1 MGDYKPQEIEAK
13 WQKRWND
20 HRVFE
25 SEAEIEEVASGEWR
39 VASESRDPFANSP
52 SGATEEEESR
62 SLASLGMTGSLH
74 GGTPEKTTQDPPS
87 QNEDGAPGSKKKPK
101 YYVLEMLPY
110 PSGTLHMGHMRNYTI
125 GDVVARVKR
134 MKGYN
139 VIHPMGWDAF
149 GLPAENAAIKNHTH
163 PRIWTNNNIAE
174 FQRVLR
180 RFGFSYDWRREIST
194 CEPEYYK
201 WNQWF
206 FLRMLERGLAYRKKS
221 RVNWCPKC
229 CTVLANEQVVNGGYC
244 WRHEDTLV
252 EAREIE
258 QWFLKTTAYAEQLL
272 DDLKLLEGGWPERV
286 ITMQR
291 NWIGK
296 STGAKVWFGME
307 GVDGRQSTV
316 DGKDK
321 KTSAESSGAK
331 AQLSS
336 SSMSELKLR
345 PPKEKTQD
353 PPSKN
358 KDGAPGEEKRDSSL
372 ALGMTGSTKDGE
384 RIEVFTTRIDTIYG
398 ASALILAPNHPLVEG
413 LIDGAGEGPA
423 SGAGAGM
430 KASATEER
438 KKKLAQMKQTSVKM
452 EDIATAEKD
461 GFFTGR
467 YAVNPFNGERIPIW
481 VGNFVLMEYGTGAIM
496 AVPAHDER
504 DFEFCRK
511 YGLPVPVVVVPSVGG
526 TRGRQ
531 VASGEWRVARKVENE
546 KLKIESGNSKEVRE
560 PTGALKKKE
569 VASGEWRV
577 ASEETRI
584 QKPPFEA
591 QGKPAEDE
599 DAATGEEKSRSLAS
613 LGMTKMGDGATGEQ
627 RREDAPFA
635 EDAKGRA
642 PSRQN
647 IVEAFT
653 EYGISVN
660 SGKYSGLKTEEA
672 IEKMAADAEAGGF
685 GKKETV
691 FRLRDWGISRQRYW
705 GTPIPVIYCEKD
717 GMVAVPDKDL
727 PVVLPANPK
736 LTGEGQSPLA
746 TDPEFVNVKCPK
758 CGGPARRETDTMDTF
773 VDSSWY
779 FYRYCDPKNDRAPY
793 DSAKVEYWF
802 PIDQYIGGITHAILH
817 LLYSRFWC
825 KVMRDIGLISHSEPA
840 ARLFTQGMVLKG
852 GEAMSKSR
860 GNVVGAIDMAEKFGA
875 DTGRLYTLFAA
886 PPEKDLEWSEESI
899 EGAWRFLNRVYR
911 LVEKSGAVAS
921 GEKKTQDPPSND
933 EDGAPG
939 EEKKL
944 QESSGAKARVSAGSM
959 SELKLRPPK
968 GETQD
973 AFFEAQGKPFAA
985 QGEPSKDPSRLG
997 ASEDGA
1003 PAQRREE
1010 GSLASL
1016 GMTGGVGGVT
1026 GGESRQGPGGTSLS
1040 EGEKALL
1047 RKAHQTLRRV
1057 TQDFETRWHFN
1068 SSIAQIME
1076 LTNAVYAADASVRAE
1091 VRKEVL
1097 EILVLMLAP
1106 ITPHLAEELWE
1117 MLGHSGGLWTVSWP
1131 SFNAELVKDEEVE
1144 IVVQVSG
1151 KVRGRVKV
1159 AAGTPEDEVMKL
1171 GQADSGVAAHLAG
1184 EKIVKVI
1191 YVADK
1196 LLNIVVK

>member
-13 WQKRWND
+13 WQKRWNEN
-20 HRVFE
+20 RVFE
-25 SEAEIEEVASGEWR
+25 SEA
-39 VASESRDPFANSP
+39 DP
-52 SGATEEEESR
+52 
-62 SLASLGMTGSLH
+62 
-74 GGTPEKTTQDPPS
+74 
-87 QNEDGAPGSKKKPK
+87 KKPK

-139 VIHPMGWDAF
+139 VLHPMGWDAF

-194 CEPEYYK
+194 CEPDYYR

-206 FLRMLERGLAYRKKS
+206 FLRMLERGIAYKKKS

-296 STGAKVWFGME
+296 SMGAKVLFAVQG
-307 GVDGRQSTV
+307 GADSRKSTA
-316 DGKDK
+316 DSGEK
-321 KTSAESSGAK
+321 KTSVDSSGAK
-331 AQLSS
+331 AQVTAR
-336 SSMSELKLR
+336 SMSDLKVR
-345 PPKEKTQD
+345 PPNEETQD
-353 PPSKN
+353 PLAKPASGGGNPKSRLEA
-358 KDGAPGEEKRDSSL
+358 GATE
-372 ALGMTGSTKDGE
+372 
-384 RIEVFTTRIDTIYG
+384 IEVFTTRIDTIYG
-398 ASALILAPNHPLVEG
+398 VSALILAPNHPLVEG
-413 LIDGAGEGPA
+413 LI
-423 SGAGAGM
+423 AGARE
-430 KASATEER
+430 SER
-438 KKKLAQMKQTSVKM
+438 AKREAKLAQMKQSSVKM

-467 YAVNPFNGERIPIW
+467 YAANPFNGEKIPIW

-496 AVPAHDER
+496 AVPGHDER

-511 YGLPVPVVVVPSVGG
+511 YGLPVLAVVVPSD
-526 TRGRQ
+526 Q
-531 VASGEWRVARKVENE
+531 
-546 KLKIESGNSKEVRE
+546 
-560 PTGALKKKE
+560 LKKKE
-569 VASGEWRV
+569 SDSSGAKAQVTARSMSDLKV
-577 ASEETRI
+577 RPPKEET
-584 QKPPFEA
+584 QEPLV
-591 QGKPAEDE
+591 KPAGGANEE
-599 DAATGEEKSRSLAS
+599 EEKSRSLAP
-613 LGMTKMGDGATGEQ
+613 LGMTSTSNDGGTT
-627 RREDAPFA
+627 
-635 EDAKGRA
+635 
-642 PSRQN
+642 
-647 IVEAFT
+647 EAFT

-660 SGKYSGLKTEEA
+660 SGKYSGLATADA

-685 GKKETV
+685 GKKETI

-717 GMVAVPDKDL
+717 GMVPVPDADL

-758 CGGPARRETDTMDTF
+758 CGGMARRETDTMDTF

-779 FYRYCDPKNDRAPY
+779 FYRYCDPRNDKAPY
-793 DSAKVEYWF
+793 DSAKVGYWF

-825 KVMRDIGLISHSEPA
+825 KVMRDIGLIQHSEPA
-840 ARLFTQGMVLKG
+840 ARLFTQGMVQKG
-852 GEAMSKSR
+852 GVAMSKSK
-860 GNVVGAIDMAEKFGA
+860 GNVVGAIEMAEKYGA

-886 PPEKDLEWSEESI
+886 PPEKDLEWSEEAI

-911 LVEKSGAVAS
+911 LVEKSSSSQQPFAGS
-921 GEKKTQDPPSND
+921 
-933 EDGAPG
+933 
-939 EEKKL
+939 L
-944 QESSGAKARVSAGSM
+944 QQVGKSGAGEQRSLNE
-959 SELKLRPPK
+959 SEK
-968 GETQD
+968 G
-973 AFFEAQGKPFAA
+973 
-985 QGEPSKDPSRLG
+985 
-997 ASEDGA
+997 
-1003 PAQRREE
+1003 
-1010 GSLASL
+1010 
-1016 GMTGGVGGVT
+1016 
-1026 GGESRQGPGGTSLS
+1026 
-1040 EGEKALL
+1040 LL

-1057 TQDFETRWHFN
+1057 TGDFETRWHFN

-1091 VRKEVL
+1091 VCKEVL
-1097 EILVLMLAP
+1097 EILVLMLTP

-1131 SFNAELVKDEEVE
+1131 AFDVELAKDEEVE

-1159 AAGTPEDEVMKL
+1159 AAGTGQEEVLKL
-1171 GQADSGVAAHLAG
+1171 AEADSGVAAHLAG
-1184 EKIVKVI
+1184 KKIVKMI
-1191 YVADK
+1191 FVADK
-1196 LLNIVVK
+1196 LLNIVGK